1 MRGRGW
7 IVALAVLA
15 VLAMLA
21 TTASP
26 LQAQGGTRRPGFPHQ
41 RHAKLFPTCSGC
53 HAGIATGDSASMYP
67 PPALCARCHDGTVE
81 RRVSWS
87 TPSRPATNLKFSHTV
102 HERSSTRHGDT
113 LACASCHSL
122 PEQRTTWMAVAAPR
136 PSACFSCHEHRTT
149 SHFAETNPCTRC
161 HVPLVRAAALSAA
174 AVAGLPRPRSHDA
187 PDFLFTHAPSDAAA
201 GARCATCHARESCER
216 CHVNA
221 GLLPA
226 ITALERDPRVA
237 QLAASRT
244 AVYPVPRS
252 HRQASWSFGHAA
264 AARGNVSSCANCHA
278 QSSCTACH
286 IGSGGAAT
294 IGKLPRAE
302 PGKAQ
307 GVVIRRA
314 TSGVPGI
321 PGEPR
326 ASAPPQEQRGGA
338 AWSVHTVA
346 DTVRGGA
353 PTVPATLATP
363 AADTGEAVELD
374 SGRVH
379 YVRVHAPGFVK
390 THGAVVATGG
400 MTCSG
405 CHAQSFC
412 TDCHNGGTRRSFHPA
427 NFIARHA
434 TEAFGRESDCTR
446 CHNPE
451 AFCRNCHVNAGQATR
466 DPRHAAF
473 HTRQPLWLLQ
483 HGQAARQSLESC
495 ASCHQQRDC
504 LRCHSTLG
512 QGVNPHGPGF
522 DAKRMAAR
530 NRLVC
535 LQCHLGDP
543 LAGKP

>member
-7 IVALAVLA
+7 IVVLAVLA
-15 VLAMLA
+15 VFAVLLTA
-21 TTASP
+21 TSA
-26 LQAQGGTRRPGFPHQ
+26 LRAQRGTRSPGFPHE

-53 HAGIATGDSASMYP
+53 HAGVTTGDSASMYP
-67 PPALCARCHDGTVE
+67 PPSLCARCHDGTVE
-81 RRVSWS
+81 RRASWS

-102 HERSSTRHGDT
+102 HERASTRHGDT

-136 PSACFSCHEHRTT
+136 PSTCFSCHEHRTT

-161 HVPLVRAAALSAA
+161 HVPLVRAATLSAEA
-174 AVAGLPRPRSHDA
+174 IARFPRPRSHDA
-187 PDFLFTHAPSDAAA
+187 PDFLSAHAPTDAAA

-221 GLLPA
+221 DLLPA

-237 QLAASRT
+237 RLAASHP

-252 HRQASWSFGHAA
+252 HREASWASGHAA
-264 AARGNVSSCANCHA
+264 AARDNVTSCANCHA
-278 QSSCTACH
+278 RSSCTACH

-314 TSGVPGI
+314 TSA
-321 PGEPR
+321 R
-326 ASAPPQEQRGGA
+326 PPTSER
-338 AWSVHTVA
+338 
-346 DTVRGGA
+346 
-353 PTVPATLATP
+353 PAVLMTLAS
-363 AADTGEAVELD
+363 DTGEAVELD

-379 YVRVHAPGFVK
+379 YVRVHPPDFVK
-390 THGAVVATGG
+390 THGPVVATGG

-405 CHAQSFC
+405 CHAQRFC
-412 TDCHNGGTRRSFHPA
+412 TDCHDGETRRRFHPA

-434 TEAFGRESDCTR
+434 TEAFGRQDDCTH

-451 AFCRNCHVNAGQATR
+451 AFCRSCHVNVGQATR

-504 LRCHSTLG
+504 LRCHSTIG

-543 LAGKP
+543 LAARP

>member
-1 MRGRGW
+1 MRGW
-7 IVALAVLA
+7 LVVLA
-15 VLAMLA
+15 AFV
-21 TTASP
+21 TAAFTA
-26 LQAQGGTRRPGFPHQ
+26 QAQGGARRPGFPHA
-41 RHAKLFPTCSGC
+41 RHAKLFPTCTGC
-53 HAGIATGDSASMYP
+53 HSGIATGDSAATYP
-67 PPALCARCHDGTVE
+67 PPSLCARCHDGTVE

-87 TPSRPATNLKFSHTV
+87 TPSWPATNLKFSHV
-102 HERSSTRHGDT
+102 AHERASTRHDDT
-113 LACASCHSL
+113 LSCARCHSL
-122 PEQRTTWMAVAAPR
+122 PEQRATWMAVAAPR

-149 SHFAETNPCTRC
+149 SHFAETNQCTNC
-161 HVPLVRAAALSAA
+161 HVPLVRATVLSAQA
-174 AVAGLPRPRSHDA
+174 IADFPRPRSHDA
-187 PDFLFTHAPSDAAA
+187 PDFLVAHAPTDAAA

-226 ITALERDPRVA
+226 IAALGRDQRVA
-237 QLAASRT
+237 QLAASRP

-252 HRQASWSFGHAA
+252 HRDVWWASTHAA
-264 AARGNVSSCANCHA
+264 AARDDVASCANCHA

-286 IGSGGAAT
+286 IGAGGSAT

-307 GVVIRRA
+307 GVMIRRTTTA
-314 TSGVPGI
+314 RP
-321 PGEPR
+321 
-326 ASAPPQEQRGGA
+326 A
-338 AWSVHTVA
+338 ALM
-346 DTVRGGA
+346 
-353 PTVPATLATP
+353 TL

-379 YVRVHAPGFVK
+379 YVRVHPPGFVD
-390 THGAVVATGG
+390 THGPVVATGAL
-400 MTCSG
+400 TCSG
-405 CHAQSFC
+405 CHAQRFC
-412 TDCHNGGTRRSFHPA
+412 ADCHDGETRRRFHPA

-434 TEAFGRESDCTR
+434 TEAFGRESDCAR

-451 AFCRNCHVNAGQATR
+451 AFCRSCHVNVGQATR
-466 DPRHAAF
+466 NPRNAAF

-512 QGVNPHGPGF
+512 RGVDPHGPGF

-530 NRLVC
+530 NKIVC

-543 LAGKP
+543 LAPTP

>member
-7 IVALAVLA
+7 IVVLA
-15 VLAMLA
+15 VLA
-21 TTASP
+21 TAASAV
-26 LQAQGGTRRPGFPHQ
+26 QAQGGNRRAGFPHE

-53 HAGIATGDSASMYP
+53 HAGISTGDSASLYP
-67 PPALCARCHDGTVE
+67 PPSLCARCHDGTVE
-81 RRVSWS
+81 RRVSWG

-102 HERSSTRHGDT
+102 HERASIRHGDT
-113 LACASCHSL
+113 LTCASCHSR
-122 PEQRTTWMAVAAPR
+122 PEQRTTWMAVGAPQA
-136 PSACFSCHEHRTT
+136 SACFSCHEHRTT
-149 SHFAETNPCTRC
+149 GHFAETNACTNC
-161 HVPLVRAAALSAA
+161 HVPLARATALSAE
-174 AVAGLPRPRSHDA
+174 AVAGLPRPRSHDS
-187 PDFLFTHAPSDAAA
+187 PDFIFEHAPPDAAA

-221 GLLPA
+221 DLLPA
-226 ITALERDPRVA
+226 IATLERDPRVA
-237 QLAASRT
+237 RLAASRP

-252 HRQASWSFGHAA
+252 HREALWASGHAA
-264 AARGNVSSCANCHA
+264 EARGNASSCANCHA

-286 IGSGGAAT
+286 IGRGGAAA
-294 IGKLPRAE
+294 IGKLPRPE

-314 TSGVPGI
+314 TSA
-321 PGEPR
+321 R
-326 ASAPPQEQRGGA
+326 
-338 AWSVHTVA
+338 
-346 DTVRGGA
+346 
-353 PTVPATLATP
+353 PAMLMTL

-379 YVRVHAPGFVK
+379 YVRVHPSGFVN
-390 THGAVVATGG
+390 THGPVAATGG

-405 CHAQSFC
+405 CHAQRFC
-412 TDCHNGGTRRSFHPA
+412 TDCHDGETRRRFHPA
-427 NFIARHA
+427 DFIARHA

-446 CHNPE
+446 CHSPE
-451 AFCRNCHVNAGQATR
+451 AFCRSCHVNVGQATR
-466 DPRHAAF
+466 DPRQAAF

-504 LRCHSTLG
+504 LRCHSTIG
-512 QGVNPHGPGF
+512 QSVNPHGPGF

-543 LAGKP
+543 LTVRP